1 MFRLISNFKPTGD
14 QPKAIKKLV
23 EGLNKGYRFQTLL
36 GVTGSGKTA
45 TMAWVIEKTKRP
57 AFIISPNKTLAAQLY
72 QEFHSFFPYNAVH
85 YFVSYYDYY
94 QPEAYIPET
103 DTYIAKDAR
112 INEFLDQLRHATIQ
126 SVLTRE
132 DFIVVSSVSCL
143 YGIGNPEEYEKIGL
157 EISKNSILN
166 VKEFVKKL
174 KELQYEKFKGELKA
188 GTYNVKKH
196 NKSKK
201 FTGQIEITLPDGNSF
216 IILEILNNQVIKIL
230 RVQVLKKFENKIK
243 LLLNNEAIEELER
256 IKIYPAKFFVTP
268 KEKLELA
275 IYNIK
280 QELKDRYWQLI
291 RENRII
297 EAERLKRRTL
307 LDIKLLEEKGYCP
320 GIENYERH
328 LTFKN
333 PGDPPYTILDY
344 LPKNTIL
351 FIDESHLTIPQL
363 KAMAR
368 GDRRRKETLIEY
380 GWRLPSAIDH
390 RPLTFEEFINKDFQ
404 IIFVSATP
412 GPFEREV
419 SSQIVEQLIRPTFIP
434 DPEIEVRPTHNQIY
448 DLLKEINKRVEK
460 KERVLILTVTKR
472 SAENLAEFLA
482 NQGYKVEYL
491 HSDIKTLK
499 RPEIIRKL
507 RKGEIDILI
516 GVNLLREGL
525 DLPEVSLVCILDAD
539 KEGFLRNS
547 TTLIQ
552 AIGRASRN
560 LNGKAILYADKITKS
575 MKEAI
580 EETNRR
586 RKIQLAYIKKYKVTP
601 KPIIKEMIKTPLEEF
616 AKREKV
622 IEKEE
627 LIMFI
632 KEELS
637 NLDSED

>member
-1 MFRLISNFKPTGD
+1 MFQLKTNFQPTGD
-14 QPKAIKKLV
+14 QPVAIAKLV
-23 EGLNKGYRFQTLL
+23 EGLKKGYKFQTLL

-45 TMAWVIEKTKRP
+45 TMAWVIEKIKRP
-57 AFIISPNKTLAAQLY
+57 AFVISPNKILAAQLY

-112 INEFLDQLRHATIQ
+112 INEFLDQLRHATLQ
-126 SVLTRE
+126 SVLTRR

-166 VKEFVKKL
+166 LKEFINKL
-174 KELQYEKFKGELKA
+174 QFLQYEKIKGEIKA
-188 GTYNVKKH
+188 GSYRIVRFK
-196 NKSKK
+196 KSKK
-201 FTGQIEITLPDGNSF
+201 FNGQIEIILPDGNF
-216 IILEILNNQVIKIL
+216 LIILEAVDNQIMKIL
-230 RVQVLKKFENKIK
+230 RFKILKKFENKIK
-243 LLLNNEAIEELER
+243 LIINKNHYEELER
-256 IKIYPAKFFVTP
+256 IKIYPAKFFVTE

-275 IYNIK
+275 IYNIM
-280 QELKDRYWQLI
+280 QELKDRYWELI
-291 RENRII
+291 KNNRII
-297 EAERLKRRTL
+297 EAERLKRRTMM
-307 LDIKLLEEKGYCP
+307 DIKLLQEKGYCP

-328 LTFKN
+328 LNFKN
-333 PGDPPYTILDY
+333 PGDPPFTILDY
-344 LPKNTIL
+344 LPEDTII
-351 FIDESHLTIPQL
+351 FIDESHLTLPQI

-390 RPLTFEEFINKDFQ
+390 RPLTFEEFINKNFQ

-412 GPFEREV
+412 GPYEKKH
-419 SSQIVEQLIRPTFIP
+419 SLQIVEQLIRPTFIP
-434 DPEIEVRPTHNQIY
+434 DPIIEVRPSQNQII
-448 DLLKEINKRVEK
+448 DLLQEINNRIDKN
-460 KERVLILTVTKR
+460 ERVLILTLTKR
-472 SAENLAEFLA
+472 SAENLNEFLL

-499 RPEIIRKL
+499 RTEIIRKL

-539 KEGFLRNS
+539 REGFLRNS

-560 LNGKAILYADKITKS
+560 LNGKVILYADKITKS
-575 MKEAI
+575 MEEAI
-580 EETNRR
+580 KETERR
-586 RKIQLAYIKKYKVTP
+586 RRIQLAYNKKYKVKP

-622 IEKEE
+622 VEKEE
-627 LIMFI
+627 LIIFL
-632 KEELS
+632 KEEEKSL
-637 NLDSED
+637 

>member
-1 MFRLISNFKPTGD
+1 MFKIITNFKPTGD
-14 QPKAIKKLV
+14 QPQAIKKLV
-23 EGLNKGYRFQTLL
+23 KGLENNYKFQTLL

-57 AFIISPNKTLAAQLY
+57 AFIISPNKMLAAQLY
-72 QEFHSFFPYNAVH
+72 QEFHTFFPYNAVH

-112 INEFLDQLRHATIQ
+112 INEFLDQLRHSAIQ
-126 SVLTRE
+126 SVLTRR

-143 YGIGNPEEYEKIGL
+143 YGISNPEEYKNIGL
-157 EISKNSILN
+157 EISKFSVLN
-166 VKEFVKKL
+166 LKQFIKKL
-174 KELQYEKFKGELKA
+174 KDLQYEKFRGEIKA
-188 GTYNVKKH
+188 GIYTIKKL
-196 NKSKK
+196 NSSKK
-201 FTGQIEITLPDGNSF
+201 FSGQIEIILPDGNF
-216 IILEILNNQVIKIL
+216 LVLLEILNNEVLRILISKI
-230 RVQVLKKFENKIK
+230 LKKFRNKVELIIDK
-243 LLLNNEAIEELER
+243 SNYEEVER

-268 KEKLELA
+268 REKLELA

-280 QELKDRYWQLI
+280 QELKDRYWELI
-291 RENRII
+291 KNNRII

-307 LDIKLLEEKGYCP
+307 LDIKLLEDKGYCP

-328 LTFKN
+328 LNFKN

-344 LPKNTIL
+344 LPEDTII
-351 FIDESHLTIPQL
+351 FIDESHLSIPQI

-390 RPLTFEEFINKDFQ
+390 RPLTFEEFINKKFQ
-404 IIFVSATP
+404 MIFVSATP
-412 GPFEREV
+412 GPFEKAN
-419 SSQIVEQLIRPTFIP
+419 SAQIVEQLIRPTFIP
-434 DPEIEVRPTHNQIY
+434 DPEIEVRPSSNQIIN
-448 DLLKEINKRVEK
+448 LLEEINERIQKN
-460 KERVLILTVTKR
+460 ERVLILTITKR
-472 SAENLAEFLA
+472 SSENLAEFLSSY
-482 NQGYKVEYL
+482 GYKVEYL

-499 RPEIIRKL
+499 RTEIIRKL

-525 DLPEVSLVCILDAD
+525 DLPEVSLVCILDSD
-539 KEGFLRNS
+539 KEGFLRNA

-560 LNGKAILYADKITKS
+560 INGKVILYADKITKS

-580 EETNRR
+580 DETNRR
-586 RKIQLAYIKKYKVTP
+586 REIQLKYNKIHKVIP
-601 KPIIKEMIKTPLEEF
+601 KPIVKEMIYTPLEEF
-616 AKREKV
+616 ARKEKI
-622 IEKEE
+622 IEKNE
-627 LIMFI
+627 LLMFI
-632 KEELS
+632 QEEEN
-637 NLDSED
+637 NL